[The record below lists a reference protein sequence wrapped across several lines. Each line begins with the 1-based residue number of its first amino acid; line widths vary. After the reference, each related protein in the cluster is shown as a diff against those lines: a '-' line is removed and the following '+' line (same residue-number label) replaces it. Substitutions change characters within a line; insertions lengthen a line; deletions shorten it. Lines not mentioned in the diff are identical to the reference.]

1 MQRYKIKIE
10 YEGTPFVGW
19 QFQKNGQSVQEVLQ
33 KAIFNFS
40 REKVV
45 VTGAGR
51 TDSGVHA
58 LAQVA
63 HFDLKKKIKRKSLLP
78 AINQN
83 IGNKPITVLKIN
95 KTNKKFHARFDAK
108 KRTYQYTIVNRQSP
122 LTLQKNKA
130 WHILKKLDVKVMKK
144 GAKLLL
150 GTHDF
155 STFRASSCGAK
166 SPIKTMEKIS
176 IKKNKE
182 IEIKKKT
189 IISYHR
195 SLLKNHLCV
204 AAVKTNI
211 PIKDVTMTNKACQ
224 IFSIPIKS
232 NSWLNKKTIGRMP
245 VLKLYQKACTP
256 VLSGSPPEI
265 AAAAYE
271 AKPTGGVTSAI
282 NPK

>member
-19 QFQKNGQSVQEVLQ
+19 QFQKNGQSIQEVLQ
-33 KAIFNFS
+33 NAIFNFS
-40 REKVV
+40 KEKVV

-63 HFDLKKKIKRKSLLP
+63 HFDLKKKIKNLLP

-83 IGNKPITVLKIN
+83 IGNKPVTVLKIN
-95 KTNKKFHARFDAK
+95 KANKKFHARFDAK
-108 KRTYQYTIVNRQSP
+108 KRIYQYLIINRQSP

-130 WHILKKLDVKVMKK
+130 WHIRKKLNIHAMKK

-166 SPIKTMEKIS
+166 SPIKTMENIS
-176 IKKNKE
+176 IKKNKDK
-182 IEIKKKT
+182 ITIQFTSKSFLQQQVRSMVGCIKFLGDEKWSLNDFKNSFKSKNRSKCAAPAPACGLYLKKVF
-189 IISYHR
+189 Y
-195 SLLKNHLCV
+195 
-204 AAVKTNI
+204 
-211 PIKDVTMTNKACQ
+211 
-224 IFSIPIKS
+224 
-232 NSWLNKKTIGRMP
+232 
-245 VLKLYQKACTP
+245 
-256 VLSGSPPEI
+256 
-265 AAAAYE
+265 
-271 AKPTGGVTSAI
+271 
-282 NPK
+282 

>member
-19 QFQKNGQSVQEVLQ
+19 QFQKNGTSIQEVLQ

-40 REKVV
+40 REKVI

-83 IGNKPITVLKIN
+83 IGNKPVTVLKIN
-95 KTNKKFHARFDAK
+95 KANKKFHARFDAK
-108 KRTYQYTIVNRQSP
+108 KRTYQYIIINRQSP

-130 WHILKKLDVKVMKK
+130 WHIRRKLDVKAMKK

-150 GTHDF
+150 GTHNF
-155 STFRASSCGAK
+155 STYRASSCGAK
-166 SPIKTMEKIS
+166 SPIKTMEKVS
-176 IKKNKE
+176 IKKNKDK
-182 IEIKKKT
+182 INFNFTSRSFLQQQVRSMVGCIKYLGDGKWNLDTFKKSFQSKDR
-189 IISYHR
+189 INCAPPAPACGLY
-195 SLLKNHLCV
+195 LKN
-204 AAVKTNI
+204 I
-211 PIKDVTMTNKACQ
+211 I
-224 IFSIPIKS
+224 
-232 NSWLNKKTIGRMP
+232 
-245 VLKLYQKACTP
+245 Y
-256 VLSGSPPEI
+256 
-265 AAAAYE
+265 
-271 AKPTGGVTSAI
+271 
-282 NPK
+282 